1 MKTSFTLLIIPTF
14 IIFAVLL
21 VWWMATSAA
30 LKARL
35 YNCEIG
41 IGVVRAVATM
51 MALFGNRSF
60 RLTAYPLA
68 EIPRQVTFS
77 LAGYG

>member
-60 RLTAYPLA
+60 RLAVAAAGNLDFRLA
-68 EIPRQVTFS
+68 DLDLVLP
-77 LAGYG
+77 